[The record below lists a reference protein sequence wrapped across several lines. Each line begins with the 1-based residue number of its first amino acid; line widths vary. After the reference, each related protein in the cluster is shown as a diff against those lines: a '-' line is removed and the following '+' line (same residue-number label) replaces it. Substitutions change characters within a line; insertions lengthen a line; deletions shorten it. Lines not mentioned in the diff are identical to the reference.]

1 MTRKEFGMRGRR
13 PRRPTPAF
21 VLACIALFAAMG
33 GTGYAAQHTS
43 KPLSKSQINKLIASY
58 FKSHKSKLVGPRGAT
73 GPAGANGANGTNG
86 TNGDRGPQ
94 GPGAIPLSLST
105 TSTTPSAQQVGN
117 AGPWS
122 FTLTCPPGG
131 PAAFTVHGPGNI
143 GGTTVIGGS
152 PATPYVGGMGPIG
165 GGATTTVGTGGN
177 ALLDNQLQS
186 GSSLYELKMLIS
198 AGNGGLFETCNVT
211 GEAIPVS

>member
-1 MTRKEFGMRGRR
+1 MQGAR

-21 VLACIALFAAMG
+21 VIACIALFAAMG

-58 FKSHKSKLVGPRGAT
+58 FKKHKSQFVGPRGAT
-73 GPAGANGANGTNG
+73 GPAGANGTNG

-94 GPGAIPLSLST
+94 GPGAIKLSLST
-105 TSTTPSAQQVGN
+105 TSATAGAQAVGT

-131 PAAFTVHGPGNI
+131 PAQFTVHGPGNV
-143 GGTTVIGGS
+143 GGTTIIGGS
-152 PATPYVGGMGPIG
+152 PATSYVGGMGPIG
-165 GGATTTVGTGGN
+165 GGATSAVGTGGN
-177 ALLDNQLQS
+177 MALNDQLQS
-186 GSSLYELKMLIS
+186 GSSLDNLNVLIS
-198 AGNGGLFETCNVT
+198 AGNGGLFETCNVV